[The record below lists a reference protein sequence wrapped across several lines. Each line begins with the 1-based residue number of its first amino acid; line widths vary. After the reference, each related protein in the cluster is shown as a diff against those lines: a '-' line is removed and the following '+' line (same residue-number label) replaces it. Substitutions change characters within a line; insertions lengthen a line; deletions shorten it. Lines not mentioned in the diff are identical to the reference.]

1 MSQPKI
7 LHVISD
13 SGLGG
18 INKVLNYLNLALRGK
33 FQIRVAAIY
42 IYIYI

>member
-1 MSQPKI
+1 MSKPKI

-18 INKVLNYLNLALRGK
+18 INKVLNYLNQALRDK
-33 FQIRVAAIY
+33 FKIWQEYLR
-42 IYIYI
+42 